1 MPHRGLTVRVSD
13 CHLLALMHR
22 IIAEPDMSYTVP
34 HKRQYLS
41 LTIESARLN
50 SNEFVI
56 QSTQKIQKNLILSYS
71 DHAKKSWNMR

>member
-22 IIAEPDMSYTVP
+22 IITEPDMTVP

-50 SNEFVI
+50 SNEFVM
-56 QSTQKIQKNLILSYS
+56 QSHIPYIVL
-71 DHAKKSWNMR
+71 HM